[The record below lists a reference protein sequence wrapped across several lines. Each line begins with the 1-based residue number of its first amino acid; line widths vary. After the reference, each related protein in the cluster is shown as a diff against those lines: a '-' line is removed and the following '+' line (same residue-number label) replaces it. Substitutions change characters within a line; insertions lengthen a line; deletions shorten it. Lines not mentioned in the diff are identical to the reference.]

1 MSWRFWSRRERLRGR
16 ASDWLARLRG
26 PDAERHRPAF
36 ERWILENP
44 DHAGAYES
52 VRAAWGLSDDIRYT
66 PTGRARGLPDRL
78 PAYRR
83 VAPYAIAA
91 AALLALAAGAFIL
104 IVQPSVTG
112 PAAHM
117 ASDRFATAV
126 GEIRTF
132 TLADGSRI
140 TLDTDS
146 AVEVVLTG
154 TIRRLRLE
162 RGRARFDVAHD
173 PGRPFRV
180 ETGAGIVT
188 ARGTLFDVA
197 RLDGQVHVVLLRGA
211 VDVEIS
217 SSGASR
223 STAHVERMRPGQQ
236 LTIGRQVPAPVRAVV
251 SEPKWPTGM
260 LEFDGA
266 PLRDVLAE
274 ANRYGSVPI
283 RLADPA
289 LGELRVTGAYRAGDT
304 AGLARILAATFG
316 LRHAATADGAILL
329 ARPGTR

>member
-1 MSWRFWSRRERLRGR
+1 MNWRFWSRRERLRDR

-36 ERWILENP
+36 EQWILEHP
-44 DHAGAYES
+44 DHANAYES
-52 VRAAWGLSDDIRYT
+52 VQATWGLSDDIRYT
-66 PTGRARGLPDRL
+66 PTGRARSLPDRP
-78 PAYRR
+78 PAFRR
-83 VAPYAIAA
+83 LAPYAIAA

-132 TLADGSRI
+132 TLADGSTV

-146 AVEVVLTG
+146 ALRVLLTG
-154 TIRRLRLE
+154 TDRQLHLE

-173 PGRPFRV
+173 PDRPFKV
-180 ETGAGIVT
+180 DTGAGMVT

-197 RLDGQVHVVLLRGA
+197 RFDGKVHVVLLRGA
-211 VDVEIS
+211 VDVQIPAA
-217 SSGASR
+217 GPDP
-223 STAHVERMRPGQQ
+223 TAARVERMRPGQQ
-236 LTIGRQVPAPVRAVV
+236 LTIAPQAATPARAVA

-274 ANRYGSVPI
+274 ANRYGAMPI

-289 LGELRVTGAYRAGDT
+289 LGALRVTGAYRAGDT
-304 AGLARILAATFG
+304 AGLARTLAASFG
-316 LRHAATADGAILL
+316 LSHTATADGDILL
-329 ARPGTR
+329 SGPGTR